1 MASLVIDHLRRTA
14 PEETVVVYAY
24 YDAGKREQQKVVHI
38 LASLLRQLVEA
49 SPSMPGCVQRLHLK
63 NIGRELSSD
72 EDVSWY
78 LETRIAQ
85 HDVIKDELAEYA
97 AEVKAA
103 LRETIK
109 EKIMMVSDG
118 MFLLARFHMDYVLE
132 MISPNR
138 MRESIEML
146 PRGLAAYRG
155 IYLKTTQRIDNQ
167 PEEYCSL
174 ANATL
179 TWLVCAKRPMT
190 VPELRE
196 ALAIKIN
203 APSLNNGDFST
214 TRSIVEACKGLVS
227 IGNDEV
233 IQLLH
238 HTAREYLDSNFG
250 WLEEPSTR
258 RLAAAEVAERAKAM
272 AHRDITLKLL
282 TYVSFDTFGAGPC
295 NDDSHFLERE
305 MSNRLHSYGS
315 CHWVDHLNSS
325 GPYVSDIV
333 DLGTSSLLN
342 RLLGSEKK

>member
-138 MRESIEML
+138 MRESIE
-146 PRGLAAYRG
+146 AA
-155 IYLKTTQRIDNQ
+155 
-167 PEEYCSL
+167 
-174 ANATL
+174 
-179 TWLVCAKRPMT
+179 
-190 VPELRE
+190 
-196 ALAIKIN
+196 
-203 APSLNNGDFST
+203 
-214 TRSIVEACKGLVS
+214 
-227 IGNDEV
+227 
-233 IQLLH
+233 
-238 HTAREYLDSNFG
+238 
-250 WLEEPSTR
+250 
-258 RLAAAEVAERAKAM
+258 
-272 AHRDITLKLL
+272 
-282 TYVSFDTFGAGPC
+282 
-295 NDDSHFLERE
+295 
-305 MSNRLHSYGS
+305 
-315 CHWVDHLNSS
+315 
-325 GPYVSDIV
+325 
-333 DLGTSSLLN
+333 
-342 RLLGSEKK
+342 